1 MLWKCCTQYA
11 SKFGKHSS
19 GHRTGWVLRV
29 WPQGNLGAEELML
42 LNPVV
47 LEKILESPSDCKEIT
62 LVNPKGSKSWIF
74 IGRTDAEATILWP
87 PDAKSQ
93 LFVPTWTSGSSH
105 VMTLLKSNLEN
116 FEYYFASVWD
126 EYSCTVI
133 WTFFGILTFL
143 DLEWKLT
150 FSSRVATAEFFK
162 FAGIL
167 SAALWQ
173 HHLLGFEIAQLE
185 FHHLY

>member
-1 MLWKCCTQYA
+1 MPSKLWF
-11 SKFGKHSS
+11 SNSS
-19 GHRTGWVLRV
+19 V
-29 WPQGNLGAEELML
+29 WMWELDHKETWEPK
-42 LNPVV
+42 NWCFQFVV
-47 LEKILESPSDCKEIT
+47 LEKTFERHLDNKEIKP
-62 LVNPKGSKSWIF
+62 VNPKGNQPWIF

-116 FEYYFASVWD
+116 FEHYFASVWD
-126 EYSCTVI
+126 EYNCTVI
-133 WTFFGILTFL
+133 WTFFGILLFL

-150 FSSRVATAEFFK
+150 FSSPVATAEFFK

-185 FHHLY
+185 FHHLH